1 MKNRKSS
8 NWFHNSFDKTLI
20 TRPTAS
26 ITSILPTAHNSTHR
40 PRFSPNRTPVTH
52 STDSAICSTKNA
64 IPHATNSPHRHP
76 TDPHTSHLIGPH
88 RSPHLSPQKLTT
100 HSQTPPLSKWTPSLT
115 PQTSITYLTE
125 PHPPPHWH
133 LISHPTESITQ
144 HGTPWPHRTPVI
156 QSTDPHNRCPHGL
169 LITHQT
175 DLILTPHALVS
186 LLSHMDVP
194 HFWYLGVDVGQRTRL
209 CLWVASRQK
218 GAIFDGSHLVQQR
231 KLSLTLCLRII
242 AMQK

>member
-8 NWFHNSFDKTLI
+8 NRFHNSFDKTLI

-100 HSQTPPLSKWTPSLT
+100 HSQTPPLSKRTPSLT

-125 PHPPPHWH
+125 PHPPPH
-133 LISHPTESITQ
+133 
-144 HGTPWPHRTPVI
+144 
-156 QSTDPHNRCPHGL
+156 
-169 LITHQT
+169 
-175 DLILTPHALVS
+175 
-186 LLSHMDVP
+186 
-194 HFWYLGVDVGQRTRL
+194 
-209 CLWVASRQK
+209 
-218 GAIFDGSHLVQQR
+218 
-231 KLSLTLCLRII
+231 
-242 AMQK
+242 